1 MPRPGLNWVTLVN
14 LRSYQMSIIIQ
25 IQSKFYPI
33 LLILFCLFLV
43 LVIKHWLIN
52 CLSMFITTFLLII
65 LPFILSK
72 SNTILAKLYTN
83 IDFQHLQKKKKLATP
98 EFEPWTEVL
107 PLDQGVKWKS
117 REKIYLQ
124 VNMWIPLK
132 WLIG

>member
-1 MPRPGLNWVTLVN
+1 MPRPGLNWVQIKWVTLVN

-52 CLSMFITTFLLII
+52 SLSMFITTFLLIS

-83 IDFQHLQKKKKLATP
+83 IDFQHLQKKKKQATLGFEPRIACMLNWSATP
-98 EFEPWTEVL
+98 RPRGEVEFKGKKLYT
-107 PLDQGVKWKS
+107 
-117 REKIYLQ
+117 I
-124 VNMWIPLK
+124 
-132 WLIG
+132 